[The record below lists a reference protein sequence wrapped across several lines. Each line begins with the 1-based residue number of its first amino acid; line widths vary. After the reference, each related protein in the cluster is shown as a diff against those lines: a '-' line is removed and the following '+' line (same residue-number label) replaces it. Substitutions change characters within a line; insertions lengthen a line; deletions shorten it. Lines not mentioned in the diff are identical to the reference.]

1 MILLNYKNNFIKY
14 IIYMSAVFISLFVIV
29 NVCSKYEQKKDE
41 NVISSYITY
50 TDELTEIN
58 VSYPRFK
65 EDKINKIVSENIYS
79 YVKDFKSYDKLNKSL
94 NIDYDLYYFDNYLN
108 IVYNIENSL
117 TKIKNKNIL
126 IDLKNK
132 KLAYI
137 SNLYDKDY
145 LTDEINN
152 IVYSKYSNNIYEKI
166 KASNIDNHT
175 YIIDNN
181 KIDIYFNDILDKDI
195 NYVPKI
201 TIKLSESV
209 IDLEE
214 DKDNIETYDKKYI
227 AFTFDDGPSKYTEEL
242 LRTFELN
249 NSSAT
254 FFMLGNRMKYNE
266 DIVRSVYNSNSEIGT
281 HTYSHKRLTELSED
295 ELYNEVNS
303 SQIVYNNI
311 TKDNIK
317 YLRPPYGSYNDKI
330 KKLGYNIVLWNID
343 TKDWLVKDSKKIYNS
358 VINNACDGCIVLMHD
373 IYPETIEAV
382 KMLIPALNEMNYEVV
397 SISNLISNKNYNLS
411 DNEAISHI
419 NNK

>member
-166 KASNIDNHT
+166 KA
-175 YIIDNN
+175 
-181 KIDIYFNDILDKDI
+181 
-195 NYVPKI
+195 
-201 TIKLSESV
+201 
-209 IDLEE
+209 
-214 DKDNIETYDKKYI
+214 
-227 AFTFDDGPSKYTEEL
+227 
-242 LRTFELN
+242 
-249 NSSAT
+249 
-254 FFMLGNRMKYNE
+254 
-266 DIVRSVYNSNSEIGT
+266 
-281 HTYSHKRLTELSED
+281 
-295 ELYNEVNS
+295 
-303 SQIVYNNI
+303 
-311 TKDNIK
+311 
-317 YLRPPYGSYNDKI
+317 
-330 KKLGYNIVLWNID
+330 
-343 TKDWLVKDSKKIYNS
+343 
-358 VINNACDGCIVLMHD
+358 
-373 IYPETIEAV
+373 
-382 KMLIPALNEMNYEVV
+382 
-397 SISNLISNKNYNLS
+397 
-411 DNEAISHI
+411 
-419 NNK
+419 

>member
-79 YVKDFKSYDKLNKSL
+79 YVKNFKSYDKLNKSL

-108 IVYNIENSL
+108 IVYNIEDSL

-214 DKDNIETYDKKYI
+214 DKNNIETYDKKYI
-227 AFTFDDGPSKYTEEL
+227 AFTFDDGPSKYTKE
-242 LRTFELN
+242 
-249 NSSAT
+249 
-254 FFMLGNRMKYNE
+254 
-266 DIVRSVYNSNSEIGT
+266 
-281 HTYSHKRLTELSED
+281 
-295 ELYNEVNS
+295 
-303 SQIVYNNI
+303 
-311 TKDNIK
+311 
-317 YLRPPYGSYNDKI
+317 
-330 KKLGYNIVLWNID
+330 LGYDGVSCMDIIKDLKNGEYISLEEVDKLLPYKDTNAVL
-343 TKDWLVKDSKKIYNS
+343 LFMSSK
-358 VINNACDGCIVLMHD
+358 D
-373 IYPETIEAV
+373 IYVLE
-382 KMLIPALNEMNYEVV
+382 
-397 SISNLISNKNYNLS
+397 NKYKEIAS
-411 DNEAISHI
+411 
-419 NNK
+419 K

>member
-227 AFTFDDGPSKYTEEL
+227 AFTFDDGPSKYTKEL
-242 LRTFELN
+242 LKTLELN

-266 DIVRSVYNSNSEIGT
+266 DIVQSVYNSNSEIGT

-317 YLRPPYGSYNDKI
+317 YLRPPYGSYNDKV
-330 KKLGYNIVLWNID
+330 KKLRYNIVLWNID
-343 TKDWLVKDSKKIYNS
+343 TKDWLVKNSKKIYNS
-358 VINNACDGCIVLMHD
+358 VINNTCDGCIVLMHD

>member
-1 MILLNYKNNFIKY
+1 MMLLNYKNNFIKY

-29 NVCSKYEQKKDE
+29 NVYSKYEPKKDE
-41 NVISSYITY
+41 DVVPSFITY

-65 EDKINKIVSENIYS
+65 DDKLNKIVSENIYS
-79 YVKDFKSYDKLNKSL
+79 YVKDFKSYDKLNKNL

-108 IVYNIENSL
+108 IVFNIENTL

-145 LTDEINN
+145 LTNEIND
-152 IVYSKYSNNIYEKI
+152 IVYSKYSNDIYEKI
-166 KASNIDNHT
+166 KLSNIDNHT
-175 YIIDNN
+175 YVIDNN
-181 KIDIYFNDILDKDI
+181 KIDVYFNDILDKDI

-209 IDLEE
+209 IELEDE
-214 DKDNIETYDKKYI
+214 NNVEVSDKKYI

-242 LRTFELN
+242 LKTLKLN

-254 FFMLGNRMKYNE
+254 FFMLGNRMRYNE
-266 DIVRSVYNSNSEIGT
+266 DIVLSVYNSSSEIGT

-358 VINNACDGCIVLMHD
+358 VINNASDGSVVLMHD

-397 SISNLISNKNYNLS
+397 SISNLIKNKNYNLS

-419 NNK
+419 NNN